1 MHISGQLIQNY
12 WNWRIHI
19 TFLLLWLASS
29 QGIVVLFTVKTKA
42 QLCSRV
48 CEVIVQTAD
57 LILQIDLL
65 AEFYQRNLK
74 KQRLRAEYLKIEKIR
89 RKRLV
94 INKPKWKTTFFL

>member
-57 LILQIDLL
+57 VILQIDLL
-65 AEFYQRNLK
+65 ADILCATSSLTFFKEFYQRN
-74 KQRLRAEYLKIEKIR
+74 
-89 RKRLV
+89 
-94 INKPKWKTTFFL
+94 

>member
-1 MHISGQLIQNY
+1 M
-12 WNWRIHI
+12 
-19 TFLLLWLASS
+19 
-29 QGIVVLFTVKTKA
+29 
-42 QLCSRV
+42 
-48 CEVIVQTAD
+48 QTAD

-94 INKPKWKTTFFL
+94 INKPK